1 MATTATSPR
10 SPGPPEPR
18 SAEPRSAELAPAEPG
33 LAGRRRDR
41 FVTWGVLAALAAL
54 TGLAW
59 LALLPIGRGMMPA
72 GMAGMAMAPPVV
84 TVGDLA
90 LGFAMW
96 AVMMPGMM
104 LPSAAPM
111 ILTVAR
117 VHRSRPARFGMI
129 RPAALADRIARRVGV
144 AAARDTKTIPAARR
158 PSDEAPIRAAGMSL
172 PLAAFLAGYLLVWT
186 GFSAVAALAQWGL
199 AWAGLV
205 AGMDGRVGPA
215 LGGALFVL
223 GGIYQLSPLKHACLG
238 SCRSP
243 LGFLLAHWRDGT
255 GGALRMGLR
264 HGAVCLGCCWALMV
278 LLFAVGTMN
287 LAWVAGLGV
296 LVLVEKL
303 APGGGWIA
311 RAGGVGLVAAGVAL
325 VALG

>member
-1 MATTATSPR
+1 
-10 SPGPPEPR
+10 
-18 SAEPRSAELAPAEPG
+18 
-33 LAGRRRDR
+33 
-41 FVTWGVLAALAAL
+41 VLAALAAL
-54 TGLAW
+54 TALAW
-59 LALLPIGRGMMPA
+59 LALLPIGRGMMSA

-117 VHRSRPARFGMI
+117 VHRARRARFG
-129 RPAALADRIARRVGV
+129 V
-144 AAARDTKTIPAARR
+144 T
-158 PSDEAPIRAAGMSL
+158 L

-186 GFSAVAALAQWGL
+186 GFSAVAAVAQWGL
-199 AWAGLV
+199 ARAGAI
-205 AGMDGRVGPA
+205 AGMDGRAGPV

-223 GGIYQLSPLKHACLG
+223 AGIYQLSPLKHACLG

-255 GGALRMGLR
+255 GGALRMGVR

-287 LAWVAGLGV
+287 LVWVAGLGV

-303 APGGGWIA
+303 APGGGWVA
-311 RAGGVGLVAAGVAL
+311 RVSGVGMVVAGVA
-325 VALG
+325 VAGLG

>member
-1 MATTATSPR
+1 LPE
-10 SPGPPEPR
+10 PGP
-18 SAEPRSAELAPAEPG
+18 
-33 LAGRRRDR
+33 AGWQRES
-41 FVTWGVLAALAAL
+41 FVIWGVLAALGAL
-54 TGLAW
+54 TVLAW
-59 LALLPIGRGMMPA
+59 LALLPIGRRMMPA

-84 TVGDLA
+84 TAGDLA

-117 VHRSRPARFGMI
+117 VHRSRRARFGI
-129 RPAALADRIARRVGV
+129 
-144 AAARDTKTIPAARR
+144 T
-158 PSDEAPIRAAGMSL
+158 L

-186 GFSAVAALAQWGL
+186 GFSALAAIAQWGL
-199 AWAGLV
+199 ARTGAI
-205 AGMDGRVGPA
+205 AGMDGRAGPV

-223 GGIYQLSPLKHACLG
+223 AGIYQLSPLKHACLG

-296 LVLVEKL
+296 LVLGEKL

-311 RAGGVGLVAAGVAL
+311 RASGVGLVAAGVAL
-325 VALG
+325 AGLG

>member
-10 SPGPPEPR
+10 SPGPPEPG
-18 SAEPRSAELAPAEPG
+18 S
-33 LAGRRRDR
+33 AGRRRDR

-54 TGLAW
+54 TALAW

-84 TVGDLA
+84 TMGDLA

-117 VHRSRPARFGMI
+117 VHRSRPPRFG
-129 RPAALADRIARRVGV
+129 V
-144 AAARDTKTIPAARR
+144 
-158 PSDEAPIRAAGMSL
+158 SL
-172 PLAAFLAGYLLVWT
+172 PLAAFVAGYLLVWT

-199 AWAGLV
+199 ARVGLI
-205 AGMDGRVGPA
+205 AGMDGRVGPV
-215 LGGALFVL
+215 LGGVLFVL

-243 LGFLLAHWRDGT
+243 LGFLLAHWRDGNR
-255 GGALRMGLR
+255 GALRMGVR
-264 HGAVCLGCCWALMV
+264 HGVVCLGCCWALMV
-278 LLFAVGTMN
+278 LLFAVGAMN
-287 LAWVAGLGV
+287 LAWVAGLGL

-303 APGGGWIA
+303 APGGRWVA
-311 RAGGVGLVAAGVAL
+311 RAGGVGMVAAGVAL

>member
-1 MATTATSPR
+1 MAITVISPP
-10 SPGPPEPR
+10 SPGPPE
-18 SAEPRSAELAPAEPG
+18 APAGARG
-33 LAGRRRDR
+33 LGR
-41 FVTWGVLAALAAL
+41 VTRAGVLAALAAL

-59 LALLPIGRGMMPA
+59 LALGPIGRGMMAA
-72 GMAGMAMAPPVV
+72 GMAGMAMAPAQA
-84 TVGDLA
+84 TVADLA

-96 AVMMPGMM
+96 AVMMPAMM

-117 VHRSRPARFGMI
+117 VHRSRPVRG
-129 RPAALADRIARRVGV
+129 G
-144 AAARDTKTIPAARR
+144 
-158 PSDEAPIRAAGMSL
+158 GSL
-172 PLAAFLAGYLLVWT
+172 PLAAFVAGYLAVWT

-199 AWAGLV
+199 ARAGLV
-205 AGMDGRVGPA
+205 AGMGGRVGPA

>member
-10 SPGPPEPR
+10 SPGPPEPG
-18 SAEPRSAELAPAEPG
+18 SSKPG
-33 LAGRRRDR
+33 SAGRRGDR

-54 TGLAW
+54 TALAW

-72 GMAGMAMAPPVV
+72 GMTGMAGMAMAPPVV
-84 TVGDLA
+84 TMGDLA

-117 VHRSRPARFGMI
+117 VHRSRRARFG
-129 RPAALADRIARRVGV
+129 V
-144 AAARDTKTIPAARR
+144 
-158 PSDEAPIRAAGMSL
+158 SL

-199 AWAGLV
+199 ARAGLV
-205 AGMDGRVGPA
+205 AGMDGRVGPV
-215 LGGALFVL
+215 LGGVLFVL
-223 GGIYQLSPLKHACLG
+223 AGIYQFSPLKHACLG

-243 LGFLLAHWRDGT
+243 LGFLLAHWRDGN
-255 GGALRMGLR
+255 GGALRMGVR

-278 LLFAVGTMN
+278 LLFAVGAMN
-287 LAWVAGLGV
+287 LAWVAGLGL

-303 APGGGWIA
+303 APGGGWVA
-311 RAGGVGLVAAGVAL
+311 RVSGVGMVVAGVA
-325 VALG
+325 VAGLG